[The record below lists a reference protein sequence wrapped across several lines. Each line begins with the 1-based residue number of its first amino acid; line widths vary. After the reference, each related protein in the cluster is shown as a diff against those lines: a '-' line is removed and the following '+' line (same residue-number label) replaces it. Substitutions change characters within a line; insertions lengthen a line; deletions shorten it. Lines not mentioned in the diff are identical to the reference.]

1 MELTKDVESLIHL
14 IARAFG
20 RASGNQTPEVHADV
34 VLEHAR
40 ALVAEDA
47 QKVEPESAT
56 EAPAEP
62 VVGAPQEQAAQ

>member
-14 IARAFG
+14 VARAFG

-40 ALVAEDA
+40 AIAAEDA
-47 QKVEPESAT
+47 QKAAPVAPVEPVV
-56 EAPAEP
+56 EAPA
-62 VVGAPQEQAAQ
+62 APQEQAAQ